1 MTLALQKNSVLYKDE
16 TLRYISKRHEKTVK
30 IVSEKMNVKLERD
43 VCPVGKFGQL
53 NAILDLNEEEKKR
66 AMEAYQ
72 QEEEIAG
79 QIFQAY

>member
-1 MTLALQKNSVLYKDE
+1 MK
-16 TLRYISKRHEKTVK
+16 
-30 IVSEKMNVKLERD
+30 KMNVKLERD

>member
-1 MTLALQKNSVLYKDE
+1 
-16 TLRYISKRHEKTVK
+16 
-30 IVSEKMNVKLERD
+30 
-43 VCPVGKFGQL
+43 L

>member
-1 MTLALQKNSVLYKDE
+1 MTLSLQKNLYKDE
-16 TLRYISKRHEKTVK
+16 TLRYYFKETRKDRK

>member
-1 MTLALQKNSVLYKDE
+1 
-16 TLRYISKRHEKTVK
+16 
-30 IVSEKMNVKLERD
+30 MNVKLERD

>member
-1 MTLALQKNSVLYKDE
+1 MRYYFKETRKD
-16 TLRYISKRHEKTVK
+16 RK